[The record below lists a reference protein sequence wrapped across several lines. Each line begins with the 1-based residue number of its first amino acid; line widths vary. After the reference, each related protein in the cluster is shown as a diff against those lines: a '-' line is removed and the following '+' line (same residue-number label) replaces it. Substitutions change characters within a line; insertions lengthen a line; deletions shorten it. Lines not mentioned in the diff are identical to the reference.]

1 MVKITEYVEALIF
14 SFGDGI
20 SLEEI
25 VKRTKS
31 DPIIIKKAVN
41 DLNKSY
47 ESRNSAFYI
56 LTEGNLYRMRLRS
69 DLLHLVQDNLRTD
82 MSKGVL
88 MTLSL
93 IVLNGKIPQSELVKK
108 RGSISYQHVKE
119 LQSRGLV
126 SAAIEDGKK
135 IIRITPLFY
144 DYFDVDKKEFKEI
157 KETIQEEVK
166 KEDDKT
172 IEYKGN

>member
-1 MVKITEYVEALIF
+1 MVKINEYVEALVF

-31 DPIIIKKAVN
+31 DPIIIKKAIN
-41 DLNKSY
+41 SLNKSY
-47 ESRNSAFYI
+47 DERKSAFYI

-69 DLLHLVQDNLRTD
+69 DLLHLVQDTLRTD

-93 IVLNGKIPQSELVKK
+93 IVLNGKIKQSDLVKK
-108 RGSISYQHVKE
+108 RGSVSYQHIKE

-126 SAAIEDGKK
+126 STAVDAGRKV
-135 IIRITPLFY
+135 IRITPSFY

-157 KETIQEEVK
+157 KDTIQEEIK
-166 KEDDKT
+166 KEDTKT
-172 IEYKGN
+172 VEYQGN

>member
-1 MVKITEYVEALIF
+1 MVKINEYVEALVF

-47 ESRNSAFYI
+47 EARKSAFFI
-56 LTEGNLYRMRLRS
+56 LTEGNLYRMRLRGE
-69 DLLHLVQDNLRTD
+69 LIHLVQDSLRTD
-82 MSKGVL
+82 MSRGVL

-93 IVLNGKIPQSELVKK
+93 IVLNGKILQSELVKK
-108 RGSISYQHVKE
+108 RGSVSYQHVKE

-126 SAAIEDGKK
+126 SSTIEEGKK
-135 IIRITPLFY
+135 VIRITPLFY

-157 KETIQEEVK
+157 KETVQEEIK
-166 KEDDKT
+166 KEDNKT
-172 IEYKGN
+172 VEYKGN